1 MSKLTNT
8 KFNRLLKYYTLINH
22 DLIYNNKTINRYKNK
37 VQNKNKSIKLEKL
50 KQNISN
56 INTCHL
62 KKNATNLVFADGNS
76 DAKIMLIGEGPGANE
91 DKEGIPFVGRGGQLL
106 DKMLAAIDLNRSKVY
121 ITNVVNFRPP
131 DNRKPTPEEINR

>member
-56 INTCHL
+56 INNCRL
-62 KKNATNLVFADGNS
+62 KKNATKLVFDDINS
-76 DAKIMLIGEGPGANE
+76 I
-91 DKEGIPFVGRGGQLL
+91 
-106 DKMLAAIDLNRSKVY
+106 RS
-121 ITNVVNFRPP
+121 
-131 DNRKPTPEEINR
+131 

>member
-56 INTCHL
+56 INYRVKWNDNNVHWI
-62 KKNATNLVFADGNS
+62 S
-76 DAKIMLIGEGPGANE
+76 
-91 DKEGIPFVGRGGQLL
+91 
-106 DKMLAAIDLNRSKVY
+106 IDLGIEAHSWC
-121 ITNVVNFRPP
+121 F
-131 DNRKPTPEEINR
+131 

>member
-56 INTCHL
+56 INNCHL
-62 KKNATNLVFADGNS
+62 KKNATVTECHIETLNIREHTKCADILISACGN
-76 DAKIMLIGEGPGANE
+76 
-91 DKEGIPFVGRGGQLL
+91 
-106 DKMLAAIDLNRSKVY
+106 
-121 ITNVVNFRPP
+121 
-131 DNRKPTPEEINR
+131 PEMIKKDWIQN